1 MNEYQFLRFLDVL
14 NELTC
19 FLIHQS
25 YSVYFDD
32 FDLKKRCQSYL
43 YRSAGALFQARD
55 PLWCK
60 YQDSEKHCEVMNA
73 ILAAAKEVRNDV
85 EC

>member
-25 YSVYFDD
+25 HSVYFDD
-32 FDLKKRCQSYL
+32 YVMKKRCRSYL
-43 YRSAGALFQARD
+43 YRSAGALYQARD

-60 YQDSEKHCEVMNA
+60 YQDSEKHTEVMDN
-73 ILAAAKEVRNDV
+73 ILAAAMEARNDV